1 MSTYVLLINYAQQ
14 GIANIKEG
22 PGRLEAAKKTVKAL
36 GGEIKGFYLT
46 MGRYDLVA
54 LVEAP
59 DDETVAR
66 LALTFGSGGAIR
78 TETLRAFT
86 EDEYRQIIAA
96 LPSL

>member
-1 MSTYVLLINYAQQ
+1 MPTYIVLINYTQQ
-14 GIANIKEG
+14 GIENIKAG
-22 PGRLEAAKKTVKAL
+22 PSRLDAAKEAAKAM

-54 LVEAP
+54 IVEAP
-59 DDETVAR
+59 DDESVAKLV
-66 LALTFGSGGAIR
+66 LAFGLGGAIR

-86 EDEYRQIIAA
+86 EGEYRQIIAA